1 MEMDIERLLKTA
13 NFSRNPSHRE
23 QLRQMLLDADNG
35 ELTEDF
41 LEQAAGGVGNIPP
54 GKDLRY
60 GHSLFDNE

>member
-1 MEMDIERLLKTA
+1 MGMDIEKLLETA

-23 QLRQMLLDADNG
+23 QLRQTLFGADDG
-35 ELTEDF
+35 ELDEGL
-41 LEQAAGGVGNIPP
+41 LEQAAGGVGNVPP